1 MSELEFTM
9 PAEVA
14 ESLIVRPGDT
24 LILRLG
30 ADVSIEQFKAFR
42 ENCEPMLKEKLP
54 DVKVMWF
61 GGIEQ
66 IAVYRPGAPAEGDPT

>member
-24 LILRLG
+24 LILRLTS
-30 ADVSIEQFKAFR
+30 DISPEQFHR
-42 ENCEPMLKEKLP
+42 IRGNLEPQMKERLP
-54 DVKVMWF
+54 GVEIMWI
-61 GGIEQ
+61 GGVEQ
-66 IAVYRPGAPAEGDPT
+66 MVVYRPDEFAEGGPT